1 MGWDG
6 HIIKNDININYLI
19 FIMNLLNE
27 EQKYAL
33 KCVSEG
39 NNILLTGS
47 AGTGKSY
54 TIKYIIEYLN
64 NANKKYAITAS
75 TGTAAV
81 IIGGQ
86 TLHSFLG
93 LGLGTGT
100 VKEILNNI
108 LKNKKKHESILNLEV
123 LIIDEISMIDKDLFE
138 KISLILSIIK
148 SNDVYFGNIQ
158 IILVGDFCQL
168 APVKGKYCFLADIWN
183 KMNIKIVLLEKLIR
197 HDEDLLFQ
205 QILKIV
211 RKGRCTDNIIKVLNK
226 LKDTEFENGIIP
238 TKLYPIN
245 VNVDKI
251 NNIEIEKLK
260 ACGNISKTYTAIS
273 SSDKEKEVGK
283 FTIELTLN
291 AQIIIIRNI
300 NVEESL
306 VNGTRGIVKH
316 LGNDF
321 VVINDINGNIHTIK
335 YFTDTFNNSI
345 SSKSSYIIHM
355 PIRICYALSI
365 HKSQG
370 MTIDALELDLG
381 PNIFTCGQS
390 YTALSRAKKLSSIKI
405 IDIDKDSFRTNI
417 DVKNFYKDCNK

>member
-390 YTALSRAKKLSSIKI
+390 YTALSRARKLSSIKI